1 MNTSVPQSEEEKGRR
16 GEGVGAKG
24 RDCSEGGNA
33 GNDVWQSRNLPLHW
47 DMIGFSLVQEQ
58 QKKSKQMKFKMVL

>member
-16 GEGVGAKG
+16 GGGGGGGGGGVIEG

-33 GNDVWQSRNLPLHW
+33 GKTTSGGAGISPFTG
-47 DMIGFSLVQEQ
+47 I
-58 QKKSKQMKFKMVL
+58 

>member
-16 GEGVGAKG
+16 GGGWGLGGVIEG

-33 GNDVWQSRNLPLHW
+33 GKTTSGGAGISPFTG
-47 DMIGFSLVQEQ
+47 I
-58 QKKSKQMKFKMVL
+58 